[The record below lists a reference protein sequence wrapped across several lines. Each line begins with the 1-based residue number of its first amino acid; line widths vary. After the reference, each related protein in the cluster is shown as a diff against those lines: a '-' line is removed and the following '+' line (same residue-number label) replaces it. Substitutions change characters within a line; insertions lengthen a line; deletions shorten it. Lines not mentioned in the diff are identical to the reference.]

1 MTYQFI
7 DIEPLNYKV
16 LVTTHTLLQ
25 NIFFREFIIFINFN
39 E

>member
-25 NIFFREFIIFINFN
+25 NIFLENSSSL
-39 E
+39 